1 MVLIGVIGAMG
12 EEIEILL
19 RKSKI
24 KRKTVIAGMMFIEC
38 AIEDVNCILVV
49 SGIGKVNAAV
59 CTQILIS
66 NFSVSKII
74 NTGVA
79 GAIDSMLD
87 IGDIVISSE
96 LIEYDVDVTVFG
108 YKRGVIP
115 RMKTSIFKAEPRLID
130 YALTACKKN
139 QDINSYVGR
148 IISGDKFVANKDEV
162 ISLKKEFNGLAV
174 EMEGAAIAHTCYLN
188 KVPFVIIRA
197 ISDRADGKA
206 NISYNQFV
214 HSSAKTASNIILD
227 MIGNL

>member
-1 MVLIGVIGAMG
+1 M
-12 EEIEILL
+12 
-19 RKSKI
+19 
-24 KRKTVIAGMMFIEC
+24 
-38 AIEDVNCILVV
+38 
-49 SGIGKVNAAV
+49 
-59 CTQILIS
+59 
-66 NFSVSKII
+66 
-74 NTGVA
+74 
-79 GAIDSMLD
+79 
-87 IGDIVISSE
+87 
-96 LIEYDVDVTVFG
+96 
-108 YKRGVIP
+108 
-115 RMKTSIFKAEPRLID
+115 
-130 YALTACKKN
+130 
-139 QDINSYVGR
+139 GR